1 MILFRRFAPL
11 ALAALTLISAFQ
23 LRAATTVTRGP
34 YLQTPTPTTMIVR
47 WRTDNTET
55 SAVRYGLARD
65 ALTSTAKAEGIGAE
79 HIVYLS
85 KLKPN
90 TRYYYS
96 VGPVPPT
103 PVAVATPATTTTAA
117 APAAPAATTTKAATT
132 KATTTT
138 TTTEAEDAPGKA
150 GIYSFVTPPEPG
162 PAQATRFWVLG
173 DPGTKNADQRNV
185 RDNYYKFS
193 AARPSDFIL
202 LLGDNAYPEGTDSDY
217 QKAIFEMYPEVLRTT
232 PVWSVLGNHDAKSSN
247 SVTQSGVYYDI
258 FSLPTRA
265 QAGGVAS
272 GTEAYY
278 SFDYANIHFIALD
291 SSDTERTVTGA
302 MMEWLKADLAATTRE
317 WIVAF
322 FHHPTYTKGT
332 HDSDSDK
339 DSTGRMNEMRQ
350 NFLPVLEAGGVDLI
364 LTGHSHV
371 YERSFL
377 LDGHYGKS
385 DTFDAATMIKQKG
398 AATPGGPVLYTKPLV
413 RTPHFG
419 DINVVT
425 GSAGHA
431 SAKPVKLNHPA
442 FFISL
447 NEPGSSIVDI
457 DAHRL
462 EFTFLNDK
470 GEKKDWFVIEKK

>member
-1 MILFRRFAPL
+1 MRTTSRLFAS
-11 ALAALTLISAFQ
+11 LAALAVAVVSISS
-23 LRAATTVTRGP
+23 LHAATTVIRGP
-34 YLQTPTPTTMIVR
+34 YLQSPTPTSMIVR
-47 WRTDNTET
+47 WRTDNTEA
-55 SAVRYGLARD
+55 SIVRYGPSRTE
-65 ALTSTAKAEGIGAE
+65 LTSTAKAEGIKTE
-79 HIVYLS
+79 HIVYLG

-90 TRYYYS
+90 TKYYYTM
-96 VGPVPPT
+96 GPE
-103 PVAVATPATTTTAA
+103 PVAKATTAA
-117 APAAPAATTTKAATT
+117 TAATATKAA
-132 KATTTT
+132 APVA
-138 TTTEAEDAPGKA
+138 EAEDAPGKYP
-150 GIYSFVTPPEPG
+150 INSFTTPPEPG
-162 PAQATRFWVLG
+162 PAQPTRFWVLG
-173 DPGTKNADQRNV
+173 DPGTKNDTQRAV
-185 RDNYYKFS
+185 RDYYYKFTGK
-193 AARPSDFIL
+193 RGTDFTL

-217 QKAIFEMYPEVLRTT
+217 QKAIFEMYPEVLRTA
-232 PVWSVLGNHDAKSSN
+232 PLWSVLGNHDAKSSN
-247 SVTQSGVYYDI
+247 SITQSGVYYDI
-258 FSLPTRA
+258 FTLPTRG
-265 QAGGVAS
+265 QSGGVAS

-291 SSDTERTVTGA
+291 SSDSDRAVTGA
-302 MMEWLKADLAATTRE
+302 MMEWLKADLSATTRD

-322 FHHPTYTKGT
+322 FHHPPYTKGT

-350 NFLPVLEAGGVDLI
+350 NFLPVLEAGGVDLV

-385 DTFDAATMIKQKG
+385 DTFDAAAMIKQKG
-398 AATPGGPVLYTKPLV
+398 EAKPGEPVVYRKPRA

-447 NEPGSSIVDI
+447 NEPGSSIVDV
-457 DAHRL
+457 DGLTL
-462 EFTFLNDK
+462 ELTFLNDK
-470 GEKKDWFVIEKK
+470 GEKRDWFRIVKE